1 MGEMVPPHPVFGFEM
16 ADTGLDGGA
25 PSQVSLDRL
34 RDGPFLA
41 ADIDLELVVRRRIV
55 AAVATVRN
63 DARKIGSDQ
72 GFRLRQ
78 DRFERM
84 TVVWVA
90 GQRLPMRDELAA
102 FRAVQRRGE
111 GNLDA
116 ELIGSMGFTFADA
129 FDLGCVQRIDLDAS
143 KNLAKSSSF

>member
-63 DARKIGSDQ
+63 DARKIG
-72 GFRLRQ
+72 
-78 DRFERM
+78 
-84 TVVWVA
+84 A
-90 GQRLPMRDELAA
+90 
-102 FRAVQRRGE
+102 
-111 GNLDA
+111 
-116 ELIGSMGFTFADA
+116 
-129 FDLGCVQRIDLDAS
+129 DLGFPSPARCRAGTAECCS
-143 KNLAKSSSF
+143 KSSKVRL